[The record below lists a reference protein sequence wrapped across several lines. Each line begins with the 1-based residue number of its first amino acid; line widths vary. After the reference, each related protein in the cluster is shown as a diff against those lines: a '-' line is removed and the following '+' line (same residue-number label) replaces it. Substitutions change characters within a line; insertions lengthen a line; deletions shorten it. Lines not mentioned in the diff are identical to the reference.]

1 MNIIGSKLYVFGGQ
15 VDGHFFND
23 LLSFDLNQLQS
34 PANRWEML
42 IPDSA
47 DDPSPSRNIPI
58 GRTNHSIISWNERLY
73 L

>member
-23 LLSFDLNQLQS
+23 LLAFDLNQLQN
-34 PANRWEML
+34 PTNHWEL
-42 IPDSA
+42 LVADSTQEFNKLN
-47 DDPSPSRNIPI
+47 PL
-58 GRTNHSIISWNERLY
+58 GRTNHTMIAWQEKLF